1 MKGSRK
7 PICKFGKFILISV
20 LAGASAVLLAACAAG
35 GEGGIG
41 GTDDRTESKSDVS
54 AKQVSPADT
63 SEENTEAWNGKT
75 AVLFSS
81 LAEIWKEA
89 GGNIAI
95 TVGETVERGF
105 ASSDAALVDDGAGKT
120 VNTEL
125 LLSLEPE
132 LVICSADIPAQVEA
146 AQVVQKAGI
155 KTLVLHVESFSDYLD
170 ALERMTDITGNRG
183 AYNKGLELKGRIDG
197 ILSDP
202 LLTASGNPEILFVR
216 AGSTDSSTKAK
227 DASDHFAC
235 AMLEELGCVN
245 IISEAPLL
253 AEGLNTEAVLAAD
266 PDFIFFSLMGNE
278 TAARKHVEALIETDA
293 WQQLT
298 AVKEGRTFILP
309 KELFHFKPC
318 SRWGEAYGYLADL
331 LTGKASDE

>member
-1 MKGSRK
+1 MTETKMRL
-7 PICKFGKFILISV
+7 CTFGRTALLGILTVAAAIFISACRSASGGNAPAAAETNGQGLTGQIS
-20 LAGASAVLLAACAAG
+20 
-35 GEGGIG
+35 E
-41 GTDDRTESKSDVS
+41 
-54 AKQVSPADT
+54 ADT
-63 SEENTEAWNGKT
+63 SGEAENARTGKT

-81 LAEIWKEA
+81 LAEIWCEA
-89 GGNIAI
+89 GGEIDI

-105 ASSDAALVDDGAGKT
+105 AASDVALVDGGAGKT

-132 LVICSADIPAQVEA
+132 LVICSADIPAQAEA
-146 AQVVQKAGI
+146 AELAREAGI
-155 KTLVLHVESFSDYLD
+155 RTLVLHIESFSEYLEALDCMTGITENRD
-170 ALERMTDITGNRG
+170 AYE
-183 AYNKGLELKGRIDG
+183 KGLELKDG
-197 ILSDP
+197 IDR
-202 LLTASGNPEILFVR
+202 LLADTLPAVSGNPEILFVR

-227 DASDHFAC
+227 SAADHFAC
-235 AMLEELGCVN
+235 AMLEEFGCVN

-253 AEGLNTEAVLAAD
+253 ADGLNTEAVLAAD

-278 TAARKHVEALIETDA
+278 DAARGHVEELIGTEA

-298 AVKEGRTFILP
+298 AVRENRTFILP

-318 SRWGEAYGYLADL
+318 SRWGEAYAYLAGL

>member
-1 MKGSRK
+1 MIGSRK
-7 PICKFGKFILISV
+7 LICKFGKAALIAV
-20 LAGASAVLLAACAAG
+20 LAGITAVILAACGNSA
-35 GEGGIG
+35 G
-41 GTDDRTESKSDVS
+41 GTDGQTASKNDGSTEQVS
-54 AKQVSPADT
+54 AADT
-63 SEENTEAWNGKT
+63 SEENNKVWTGKT

-89 GGNIAI
+89 GGDIDI

-105 ASSDAALVDDGAGKT
+105 AASGVALVDDGAGKT

-170 ALERMTDITGNRG
+170 ALERMTEITGNSG
-183 AYNKGLELKGRIDG
+183 AYNKGLELKSRIDE
-197 ILSDP
+197 IISDP
-202 LLTASGNPEILFVR
+202 SLTAAKQPKILFVR

-278 TAARKHVEALIETDA
+278 TAARDHVGELIGTDA

-318 SRWGEAYGYLADL
+318 SRWGEAYEYLADL
-331 LTGKASDE
+331 LTGKTSNE